1 LLNGAADRFFR
12 RDERLYLRA
21 LRSGRVRLIEGAA
34 HMANLDQPE
43 AYTQALRDFA
53 TEIVTVR

>member
-1 LLNGAADRFFR
+1 
-12 RDERLYLRA
+12 LYLRA

-43 AYTQALRDFA
+43 AYTRALRDFA

>member
-43 AYTQALRDFA
+43 EYTQALRDFA